1 MVGKYIPQDISNLLE
16 VVSKNLVPFPSYTE
30 KKEVVGSCSNGLRG
44 GKIIYLQLQW
54 YSLLAGLILPLDS
67 KLYH

>member
-44 GKIIYLQLQW
+44 GEDNISAIAMVQPTCRFNF
-54 YSLLAGLILPLDS
+54 AFRF
-67 KLYH
+67 

>member
-30 KKEVVGSCSNGLRG
+30 KKEVGSCSNGLG
-44 GKIIYLQLQW
+44 GEDNISAIAMVQPTCRFNF
-54 YSLLAGLILPLDS
+54 AFRF
-67 KLYH
+67 